1 MQGKDM
7 GWLNMKARK
16 LNVDSTQRVLPEH
29 DNHDFPFS
37 ISEQPVSECDYG
49 NVPHWHNEAQ
59 FSLVTCG
66 RVLFRTEDGT
76 YLLNQGEGIFVNSN
90 LLHEAKPVDGDNG
103 STYLCIKFM
112 PNLIY
117 GQIGSRIYTKYFEK
131 LLYSGQL
138 QVVPFRDA
146 YWEQSLCQSLGRM
159 AKVFGQESPGYELQI
174 SSILMECWQLMF
186 ANVNTERPELVNIS
200 SSDRQR
206 IDALYHY
213 IHNNYS
219 EKITLEDIAAAAHI
233 SRGECCRIFKRL
245 HRTTPFQYLIQFRL
259 LQSTRLLAETNY
271 TISEIAQ
278 LVGFGSSSY
287 YTECFKREM
296 HCAPYRYR
304 QKLTTVSNTAS
315 MIKYTM

>member
-1 MQGKDM
+1 
-7 GWLNMKARK
+7 MKGRK
-16 LNVDSTQRVLPEH
+16 LNVDETHRVLPEH

-37 ISEQPVSECDYG
+37 IYEQPVCEDDYG
-49 NVPHWHNEAQ
+49 NIPHWHSEAQ
-59 FSLVTCG
+59 FSLVTRG
-66 RVLFRTEDGT
+66 RVLFRTEGGT
-76 YLLNQGEGIFVNSN
+76 YLLSQGEGIFINCN
-90 LLHEAKPVDGDNG
+90 FLHEATAVDCDRG

-117 GQIGSRIYTKYFEK
+117 GQIGSRIYTKYFEMI
-131 LLYSGQL
+131 LYSGQL

-146 YWEQSLCQSLGRM
+146 LWEQALCKELGRM

-186 ANVNTERPELVNIS
+186 ANVHTQRPEVVNIS

-206 IDALYHY
+206 IEALNHF
-213 IHNNYS
+213 IHNNYA
-219 EKITLEDIAAAAHI
+219 EKITLEDIATAAHV

-245 HRTTPFQYLIQFRL
+245 HRTTPFQYLIHFRL
-259 LQSTRLLAETNY
+259 LQSIRLLTETNY

-287 YTECFKREM
+287 YTECFKREI

-304 QKLTTVSNTAS
+304 QKLTAVSNIADIIECK
-315 MIKYTM
+315 M